1 MRGLYSFWSLNF
13 NFSDFLKTF
22 LTLDLLGLGVAL
34 FMGVLIL
41 IFGGSEG
48 LWFLLIIILFLVVS
62 ALVTRFKKGRKIAMK
77 TYERARGWKNVVAN
91 GAVPLIASFAF
102 FLNAHYNYTR
112 PEILVVAYVAS
123 VASITADKFSSE
135 IGILDNRVLDILT
148 LKRTRPGKSGGV
160 SALGIAA
167 GAVGAFIISLGLLSF
182 SNAMALMAVV
192 VFSGLAGDLADSV
205 LGYFEEKGI
214 GNKYTS
220 NFVCAVVGVAI
231 SIVCVTLLL

>member
-22 LTLDLLGLGVAL
+22 LTLDLFGLGVAV
-34 FMGVLIL
+34 FMGGLIL
-41 IFGGSEG
+41 AFGGAEG
-48 LWFLLIIILFLVVS
+48 ILFLLIILLFLVVS
-62 ALVTRFKKGRKIAMK
+62 AVVTRFKKGRKIAMK

-91 GAVPLIASFAF
+91 GTVPLIASFAY
-102 FLNAHYNYTR
+102 FLNTQYSYTR

-135 IGILDNRVLDILT
+135 IGILDNRVLNILT
-148 LKRTRPGKSGGV
+148 LKRIRPGKSGGV
-160 SALGIAA
+160 SALGMAA
-167 GAVGAFIISLGLLSF
+167 GAAGAFIISLGVLSF
-182 SNAMALMAVV
+182 GNSGVLMAVIV
-192 VFSGLAGDLADSV
+192 VSGLVGDLADSV

-220 NFVCAVVGVAI
+220 NFVCAVVGMAVGTA
-231 SIVCVTLLL
+231 CVMFLL